1 MEKRDI
7 RICFV
12 GDSFVNG
19 TGDPDFLGWTG
30 RVCRA
35 ALTDAFELTHYNL
48 GIRRDTSADIRR
60 RWQAETTARLP
71 ISSDNRVVFSF
82 GVNDTTLENGQP
94 RVSPQ
99 DSIANARA
107 ILTQAMRQYPTLMIG
122 PLPIDD
128 TDQNARSKALDASY
142 AQLCAAIS
150 IPYLS
155 VFNTMYNHH
164 EWLDEVKRNDGAH
177 PFAKGYTALAIVVQ
191 AWDAWWFQA

>member
-1 MEKRDI
+1 MDQQDI

-60 RWQAETTARLP
+60 RWQAEAAARLP
-71 ISSDNRVVFSF
+71 NGGDNRLVFSF

-94 RVSPQ
+94 RVSPA
-99 DSIANARA
+99 DSVANARA
-107 ILTQAMRQYPTLMIG
+107 MLTLAARQYPTLMIG

-128 TDQNARSKALDASY
+128 TDQNARSKALDAAY
-142 AQLCAAIS
+142 VQLCDELGV
-150 IPYLS
+150 PYLS
-155 VFNTMYNHH
+155 VFDTMHNHPD
-164 EWLDEVKRNDGAH
+164 WLREVKRNDGAH
-177 PFAKGYTALAIVVQ
+177 PFAGGYAALAATIR
-191 AWDAWWFQA
+191 AWGRWWF